1 MSLDTK
7 EVILST
13 AEQLVRRDG
22 AAALALESWWAE
34 ATAVDT
40 VDDEAARPAVAIAV
54 LESWWSEASEPVSSP
69 SRVKSPSRPQDGSCA
84 GRGLEGAA
92 RRPCRTSRATRK
104 TYETA
109 SPARPRPESPATVV
123 ASQPE
128 PTPAPHV
135 AQLGGPTVDSL
146 RPEAEVAIANWIAE
160 DEGSPLSAA
169 EISCAQALRT
179 WIGAPTFDALP
190 VDMLVTFIRGYSY
203 RTDWHEAC
211 CAYLKQHLVWRREVG
226 CDAVLSSP
234 NRAGAARFLGPRLW
248 ARLAEF
254 DAMFPSGVCGCD
266 AHGHVVTCD
275 RLIPTPGIGPSMSAF
290 TDDEFLTMMAMR
302 REVLRAVLGTNACAH
317 EQRTY
322 KAVTIFDVAGLSFLS
337 MMDKR
342 WHARMARIVDFFGW
356 HYPESTHKVVIINAP
371 RIFSALWQVARVF
384 LHPITA
390 SKVSVYGTNYQK
402 ALSEAG
408 FVPAPGVRLDEH
420 GRLPHT
426 LPTWSEELARLV
438 EAKAASGGVAPTA
451 DELTRGVVPQADLD
465 ALRRLV

>member
-1 MSLDTK
+1 
-7 EVILST
+7 
-13 AEQLVRRDG
+13 
-22 AAALALESWWAE
+22 
-34 ATAVDT
+34 
-40 VDDEAARPAVAIAV
+40 
-54 LESWWSEASEPVSSP
+54 
-69 SRVKSPSRPQDGSCA
+69 
-84 GRGLEGAA
+84 
-92 RRPCRTSRATRK
+92 
-104 TYETA
+104 
-109 SPARPRPESPATVV
+109 
-123 ASQPE
+123 
-128 PTPAPHV
+128 
-135 AQLGGPTVDSL
+135 
-146 RPEAEVAIANWIAE
+146 
-160 DEGSPLSAA
+160 
-169 EISCAQALRT
+169 
-179 WIGAPTFDALP
+179 
-190 VDMLVTFIRGYSY
+190 
-203 RTDWHEAC
+203 
-211 CAYLKQHLVWRREVG
+211 
-226 CDAVLSSP
+226 
-234 NRAGAARFLGPRLW
+234 
-248 ARLAEF
+248 
-254 DAMFPSGVCGCD
+254 
-266 AHGHVVTCD
+266 
-275 RLIPTPGIGPSMSAF
+275 MSAF

-322 KAVTIFDVAGLSFLS
+322 KAVTIFDVAVPADEDHTSPSLVRSSFVLTMTGPTTFSLTSPTPRSWLWQGLSFLS